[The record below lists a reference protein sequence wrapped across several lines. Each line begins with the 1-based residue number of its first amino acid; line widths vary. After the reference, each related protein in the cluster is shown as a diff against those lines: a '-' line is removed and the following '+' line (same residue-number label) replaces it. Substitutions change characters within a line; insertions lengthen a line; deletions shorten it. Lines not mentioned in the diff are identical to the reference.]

1 MTFSLVGRCAETGAV
16 GIAIATSS
24 IAVGARCPFVRA
36 GVGAVASQNVTD
48 PRLGPLVLD
57 ALEAGADAATA
68 VAEIVGRTPHAA
80 YRQVLCVDRA
90 GRTAIHSGTEA
101 LGTVGETQ
109 GEGCAAAGNLLASPE
124 VPAAMVR
131 AFEATAGRALSAR
144 LLGALEAALEA
155 GGEAG
160 EVHSAALLVATDQ
173 AWPYVDLRCDWADA
187 DPVGAVARLWE
198 AYAGQADDYV
208 TRALDP
214 GAAPSYGVPGDP

>member
-16 GIAIATSS
+16 GVAIATSS

-36 GVGAVASQNVTD
+36 GVGAVSSQNVTD

-57 ALEAGADAATA
+57 AVEAGAEPAAA
-68 VAEIVGRTPHAA
+68 VKEIAERTPHAA
-80 YRQVLCVDRA
+80 YRQLLCVDRN
-90 GRTAIHSGTEA
+90 GRTGIFSGEKS
-101 LGTVGETQ
+101 LGTVGEMQ
-109 GEGCAAAGNLLASPE
+109 GRDCAAAGNLLASPD

-131 AFEATAGRALSAR
+131 AFEATAGRALAER

-160 EVHSAALLVATDQ
+160 DVHSAALLVATDQ

-187 DPVGAVARLWE
+187 DPIGVLASLWQ
-198 AYAGQADDYV
+198 AYAEEADAYV

-214 GAAPSYGVPGDP
+214 GAAPAYGVPGDP